1 VSLKAG
7 FLAFERRLTDG
18 VMAAAAACLAVCVL
32 AGFWQVISRF
42 VLSEPATWSEAL
54 IRTLLIWMAFLGLGG
69 AFRAGALVSIDLCH
83 RVTRGK
89 VRLAVELI
97 ILSSSLF
104 TLVVLVIQ
112 GWKMAERVKFQNLAG
127 LEVSIAWGYAAIPVG
142 AAFAFF
148 GVLAN
153 FLDRRAEDL
162 ETAV

>member
-1 VSLKAG
+1 VSLKER
-7 FLAFERRLTDG
+7 FLAFERRLTDA
-18 VMAAAAACLAVCVL
+18 VMAAAAACLAISVL

-42 VLSEPATWSEAL
+42 LLSEPATWSEAL

-69 AFRAGALVSIDLCH
+69 AFRAGALVAIDLCH
-83 RVTRGK
+83 RKTRGNL
-89 VRLAVELI
+89 RLAVEWV
-97 ILSSSLF
+97 ILSASVF
-104 TLVVLVIQ
+104 TLAVMVIQ
-112 GWKMAERVKFQNLAG
+112 GWNMAQRVKFQNLAG

-148 GVLAN
+148 GVLAH

>member
-1 VSLKAG
+1 MSLKSN
-7 FLAFERRLTDG
+7 FLAFERRLTDA

-42 VLSEPATWSEAL
+42 LLSEPATWSEAL

-69 AFRAGALVSIDLCH
+69 AFRAGALVAIDLCH
-83 RVTRGK
+83 RLSTGK
-89 VRLAVELI
+89 LRLAVEVA
-97 ILSSSLF
+97 ILAASIF
-104 TLVVLVIQ
+104 VLTVMLIQ
-112 GWKMAERVKFQNLAG
+112 GWNMAERVKFQNLAG

-148 GVLAN
+148 GVIAH